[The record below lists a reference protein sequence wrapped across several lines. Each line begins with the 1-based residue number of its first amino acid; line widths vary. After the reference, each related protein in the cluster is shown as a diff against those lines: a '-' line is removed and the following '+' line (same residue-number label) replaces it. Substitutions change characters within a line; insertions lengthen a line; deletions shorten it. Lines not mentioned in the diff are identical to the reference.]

1 MFNPDLHLLGLELS
15 ANGFAGRELA
25 VGAVARAARQAHVSP
40 ILADVLVS
48 PTDPEPARL
57 RAFARI
63 AAALS
68 FGTPADVT
76 ASAAAPAPVRTA
88 A

>member
-1 MFNPDLHLLGLELS
+1 MFNPDLHLLGLELA

-40 ILADVLVS
+40 VLADILVS
-48 PTDPEPARL
+48 TTDPEPARL

-63 AAALS
+63 AAALK
-68 FGTPADVT
+68 FGTPTDV
-76 ASAAAPAPVRTA
+76 PAPVPVPVPVRSA